1 MGYSSKKAPVMTR
14 EQEIMASRHFGHHV
28 SREKAAVLFVAALLF
43 CISPML
49 MGLRLYEQIPAI
61 VETGLI
67 GVDGKDDSL
76 PRWALV
82 YAIPGLMCVLTIIC
96 HVQLI
101 LNQRLLRVP
110 STPLRILGRWT
121 IPVISLFFCSWAISS
136 GAGVTLSR
144 RFYLSCVLASLLTLL
159 GSHLYDCGKE
169 KKLALRLR
177 FTEAS
182 DRAWKGTHRLVGLC
196 WMLAGLM
203 IPASL
208 MLAGKM
214 PPLSLGAAL
223 VLIILPLP
231 LCALIYRK
239 KH

>member
-1 MGYSSKKAPVMTR
+1 MGYASNKAPAMTR
-14 EQEIMASRHFGHHV
+14 EQEILASRHFGHHV
-28 SREKAAVLFVAALLF
+28 SKEKAAVLFAAALLF
-43 CISPML
+43 CACPIL
-49 MGLRLYEQIPAI
+49 IGLRLYGQIPEI

-67 GVDGKDDSL
+67 GVDGRDDSL

-82 YAIPGLMCVLTIIC
+82 FAIPGLMCVFTIIC

-110 STPLRILGRWT
+110 STPIRILGRWT

-136 GAGVTLSR
+136 GAGETLSR

-159 GSHLYDCGKE
+159 GSHLYDCGKD
-169 KKLALRLR
+169 KKLALRLK

-196 WMLAGLM
+196 WMLAGLL
-203 IPASL
+203 IPVSL

-214 PPLSLGAAL
+214 
-223 VLIILPLP
+223 LPLP
-231 LCALIYRK
+231 LCAVLGLIVLPLPFCALLYRK
-239 KH
+239 RF